1 MKYYIRTGQDNRLE
15 MLLRAPHPAFGDC
28 VPIELTKEEYEQ
40 ASRDLAHY
48 RAVNGENGIAL
59 QYTAPTAQENELAA
73 QAQNE
78 ARLRRLRRQREN
90 ECFSVINRGY
100 LWYAQLSEE
109 QLSQLGAWYR
119 AWLDVTETQTV
130 PQKPSW
136 L

>member
-1 MKYYIRTGQDNRLE
+1 
-15 MLLRAPHPAFGDC
+15 MLLAVLGDRFIKLSKQILLLLRQINRRFHKHMDVKISHVAC
-28 VPIELTKEEYEQ
+28 AQ
-40 ASRDLAHY
+40 ALD
-48 RAVNGENGIAL
+48 
-59 QYTAPTAQENELAA
+59 TLAA

-119 AWLDVTETQTV
+119 AWLDVTETQIV
-130 PQKPSW
+130 PQKHSCH
-136 L
+136 